1 MLLPLPLLFSVLL
14 CALCASVVGFFRRTT
29 EAQRAQRST
38 EEKKGGRRAG
48 GSLFL
53 ALALPLLASQPAA
66 QGRPGSIYDPAQG
79 PINMIADKTARRPGD
94 LITVLI
100 VENQEVKNEETSQL
114 RRATTLDYALDSF
127 DIKPGTFSVLP
138 RLAASSQDDF
148 NGTANVEKN
157 GEFTARITAMV
168 MDMLPNGNL
177 VIKGRRE
184 IRIDAETKV
193 IEFSGVVR
201 RFDVRAD
208 NTILSE
214 LVADARVSYAGEGH
228 LTDTTTRR
236 GLGSLIHRAII
247 WLWPF

>member
-1 MLLPLPLLFSVLL
+1 MKTAP
-14 CALCASVVGFFRRTT
+14 
-29 EAQRAQRST
+29 
-38 EEKKGGRRAG
+38 
-48 GSLFL
+48 L
-53 ALALPLLASQPAA
+53 ALLVLAAPLAPSLAA
-66 QGRPGSIYDPAQG
+66 QGRPGSIYDPGLG

-100 VENQEVKNEETSQL
+100 VENQEIKQEDTSQL
-114 RRATTLDYALDSF
+114 RRATTLDYKLDSF
-127 DIKPGTFSVLP
+127 DIQPGAFDVLP

-168 MDMLPNGNL
+168 MDVLPNGNL

-184 IRIDAETKV
+184 IKIDSETKV

-201 RFDVRAD
+201 RYDVKAD

-214 LVADARVSYAGEGH
+214 LVADARVAYTGEGQ
-228 LTDTTTRR
+228 LTDTTERR
-236 GLGSLIHRAII
+236 GIGSIIHRAII